1 VSFVLAATV
10 VAGGILV
17 GRLVGSRLRSLRRP
31 SHPPD
36 EAGAARGTSV
46 VPLAGFECTVGDVV
60 LRPLESDEAWLAG
73 ALVLSEERPV
83 AAVFIAPDAGGDR
96 ALYVDAQSRGTV
108 SWLTPIAE
116 GSLAVRGEPPPTI
129 EHEGVRFV
137 RRRRLPVR
145 VRGVG
150 EHVPAFDESAI
161 VGEYAGP
168 GAARL
173 VVLAGDRTS
182 LAWRGTA
189 LSDGEYEVL
198 PSGASG
204 RRKEN

>member
-17 GRLVGSRLRSLRRP
+17 GRLVGSRLRSLRRATRP
-31 SHPPD
+31 SD
-36 EAGAARGTSV
+36 ETGGAGGAPV
-46 VPLAGFECTVGDVV
+46 DPLAGFECTVGDVV
-60 LRPLESDEAWLAG
+60 VRPSERDEAWLAG

-83 AAVFIAPDAGGDR
+83 AAVFIAPEAGGDR
-96 ALYVDAQSRGTV
+96 ALYVDSQSRGTV

-173 VVLAGDRTS
+173 IVLAGEQSS

-198 PSGASG
+198 PGGASG
-204 RRKEN
+204 RRTED

>member
-1 VSFVLAATV
+1 MSFVLAATV

-17 GRLVGSRLRSLRRP
+17 GRLVGSRLRSLRRATHP
-31 SHPPD
+31 SD
-36 EAGAARGTSV
+36 ETGGAGGAPV
-46 VPLAGFECTVGDVV
+46 FPLAGFECAVGDVV
-60 LRPLESDEAWLAG
+60 VRPSERDEAWLAG
-73 ALVLSEERPV
+73 ALILSEERPV
-83 AAVFIAPDAGGDR
+83 AAVFIAPEAGGDR
-96 ALYVDAQSRGTV
+96 ALYVHAQSRGTV
-108 SWLTPIAE
+108 TWLTPIAE

-161 VGEYAGP
+161 VGEYEGP

-189 LSDGEYEVL
+189 LSDGEYEIL
-198 PSGASG
+198 QGTSG
-204 RRKEN
+204 RPKED